1 MSDNHDPN
9 NHGSDEEGSVEDWD
23 YFLPSIDGTMIVQP
37 WREEPYFYDHL
48 PASLQQLSN
57 PSTSAIVQPKPSPF
71 TIPLSQPQASNQLNF
86 LTAYSPENPT
96 ATGRADTFYTPPE
109 DGRSVILA
117 FHTSL
122 TPTEPQKC
130 GTDYK
135 SEETPIETLFIS
147 AQLRFPV
154 PEGSM
159 ADSYLWSKE
168 RRDEAA
174 LCINTK
180 LGRLYSQGALSGCMA
195 YKNFDTHARLMSG
208 NGAQF
213 CGQLDALLRAD
224 EALTPADD
232 GPADP
237 TSGPSTFPSKT
248 PTHAL
253 ITVGS
258 DTFPLEIVQAAPFT
272 GPGTSAWK
280 EGQSYFDPDIPLKHL
295 DKVKKTRRFNDNRIK
310 LLQNSINESIERK
323 SYESSMVRSFFGN
336 VVLCGPDAPRTIASS
351 STAVAS

>member
-1 MSDNHDPN
+1 
-9 NHGSDEEGSVEDWD
+9 
-23 YFLPSIDGTMIVQP
+23 
-37 WREEPYFYDHL
+37 
-48 PASLQQLSN
+48 
-57 PSTSAIVQPKPSPF
+57 
-71 TIPLSQPQASNQLNF
+71 
-86 LTAYSPENPT
+86 
-96 ATGRADTFYTPPE
+96 
-109 DGRSVILA
+109 VILA

-122 TPTEPQKC
+122 TPTEPPRT
-130 GTDYK
+130 GTDYD
-135 SEETPIETLFIS
+135 SEETPIETLLIS

-154 PEGSM
+154 PEGST
-159 ADSYLWSKE
+159 AKSYQWSKE

-174 LCINTK
+174 LCINIK

-208 NGAQF
+208 DGAQF

-224 EALTPADD
+224 EALIPTDD
-232 GPADP
+232 GLADP

-280 EGQSYFDPDIPLKHL
+280 EGQSYSDPDIPLKHL
-295 DKVKKTRRFNDNRIK
+295 DKVKKTRRYNDNRIK
-310 LLQNSINESIERK
+310 ILQKSINESIARQSYK
-323 SYESSMVRSFFGN
+323 SSKVRSFFGN
-336 VVLCGPDAPRTIASS
+336 VVVCGPDAPRTIAST
-351 STAVAS
+351 STAAS